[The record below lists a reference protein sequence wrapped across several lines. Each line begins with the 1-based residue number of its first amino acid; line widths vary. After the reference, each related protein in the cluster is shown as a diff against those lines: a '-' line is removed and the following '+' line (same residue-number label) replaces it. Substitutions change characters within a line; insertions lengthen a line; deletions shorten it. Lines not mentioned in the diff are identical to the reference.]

1 MAYIS
6 DEVYKE
12 ISEASYKK
20 TKTVQRDTKLQGWEA
35 VEPEGAVLHGTRGF
49 DATVFYNEKN
59 NQVVIGF
66 RGTEPQWGGLDQT
79 LNRLGDF
86 DTDLNDI
93 VRGRFKELKKQ
104 HEPSLKNF
112 LLYSLEADMN
122 YRANQFYQAQK
133 LYDAVKKQYPT
144 AEITSTGHSLG
155 GALTQYVAV
164 NNGIQGVT
172 FSAPSVTNLLTD
184 EQLEK
189 LNNGEYDKQIINYVH
204 PSDSVGAG
212 ALGEYKRHV
221 GSTYYVNLDFQ
232 SANEAYYTI
241 KYPTIIGGK
250 VWYIPGQWGP
260 GHFMRVA
267 FSFMGS
273 DDRLSFHSL
282 ENFTFDSDGNINN
295 TLIDRLTGEPIQ
307 GSPRWNNYIDAIV
320 AWEKLKNGTLDMFQ
334 SYSNKFFSSMALLAG
349 STIELQPEAL
359 KEASSK
365 IKLNVQ
371 EFQRELPGTL
381 RTIQSLLGSSRSRS
395 LEPIVHNTISE
406 LNQFIRWYATT
417 ADRIA
422 QFINKKADD
431 FIQADR
437 G

>member
-1 MAYIS
+1 M
-6 DEVYKE
+6 VY
-12 ISEASYKK
+12 
-20 TKTVQRDTKLQGWEA
+20 TW
-35 VEPEGAVLHGTRGF
+35 
-49 DATVFYNEKN
+49 
-59 NQVVIGF
+59 
-66 RGTEPQWGGLDQT
+66 
-79 LNRLGDF
+79 
-86 DTDLNDI
+86 
-93 VRGRFKELKKQ
+93 
-104 HEPSLKNF
+104 
-112 LLYSLEADMN
+112 
-122 YRANQFYQAQK
+122 
-133 LYDAVKKQYPT
+133 
-144 AEITSTGHSLG
+144 
-155 GALTQYVAV
+155 
-164 NNGIQGVT
+164 
-172 FSAPSVTNLLTD
+172 
-184 EQLEK
+184 
-189 LNNGEYDKQIINYVH
+189 
-204 PSDSVGAG
+204 SVGAW
-212 ALGEYKRHV
+212 
-221 GSTYYVNLDFQ
+221 
-232 SANEAYYTI
+232 AYYESI
-241 KYPTIIGGK
+241 S
-250 VWYIPGQWGP
+250 
-260 GHFMRVA
+260 
-267 FSFMGS
+267 FSFMDS
-273 DDRLSFHSL
+273 DDRLSFQSL

-320 AWEKLKNGTLDMFQ
+320 AWEKLRNGTLDMFQ
-334 SYSNKFFSSMALLAG
+334 AYSNKFFSSMALLAG